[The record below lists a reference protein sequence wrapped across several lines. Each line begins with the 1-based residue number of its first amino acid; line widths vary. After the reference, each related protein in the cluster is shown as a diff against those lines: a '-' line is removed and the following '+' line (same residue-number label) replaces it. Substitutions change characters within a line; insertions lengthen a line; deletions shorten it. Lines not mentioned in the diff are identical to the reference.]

1 MKNIIFLLFMFNV
14 LSINAHFYKNEN
26 GYVFAIPWPE
36 KNVIEKQGWQLFENA
51 ALHLHDLFEKAL
63 REKASVEIIVPDCY
77 KQAKTTAF
85 NAPIIEGTRV
95 ALAWASAYKRFYN
108 VDIKII
114 KTDNNF
120 SYENKN
126 SKEFFMAK
134 AYKPVFFTPDFN
146 ENLSSKPC
154 VAIIGGAGFIGSHL
168 VKKFLE
174 TNYKVIVID
183 NLACSTGEYIEPFKS
198 NPSFRFYNH
207 DASKPL
213 DIEIHIDIVIHLAS
227 LPSPKDYYERPI
239 ETLRAGLHGTYQT
252 LQLAEK
258 NAARYLLGS
267 TSEVY
272 GDPDVNP
279 QPETY
284 IGNVDVMGKRSQYDQ
299 SKRGAETFCK
309 LFFDQYGLDIRIA
322 RIFNTYGPHMRL
334 GDGRVV
340 TNFIQA
346 ALLNT
351 PLTIYGT
358 GNQTRSFA
366 YVADTVQALYKL
378 ATNDS
383 IAQLEDIDD
392 RIFNVGN
399 PQECS
404 INVVAQKINN
414 LSQKHLDKT
423 VSITHIPQFDF
434 TDPKVRKPDITKISH
449 ALDYHPN
456 IDFDQGLEKTF
467 LYFFR
472 KTTKLCPA

>member
-1 MKNIIFLLFMFNV
+1 M
-14 LSINAHFYKNEN
+14 
-26 GYVFAIPWPE
+26 
-36 KNVIEKQGWQLFENA
+36 
-51 ALHLHDLFEKAL
+51 
-63 REKASVEIIVPDCY
+63 
-77 KQAKTTAF
+77 
-85 NAPIIEGTRV
+85 
-95 ALAWASAYKRFYN
+95 
-108 VDIKII
+108 
-114 KTDNNF
+114 
-120 SYENKN
+120 
-126 SKEFFMAK
+126 
-134 AYKPVFFTPDFN
+134 
-146 ENLSSKPC
+146 
-154 VAIIGGAGFIGSHL
+154 
-168 VKKFLE
+168 
-174 TNYKVIVID
+174 
-183 NLACSTGEYIEPFKS
+183 
-198 NPSFRFYNH
+198 
-207 DASKPL
+207 
-213 DIEIHIDIVIHLAS
+213 
-227 LPSPKDYYERPI
+227 PSPKDYYERPI